1 MGRVWFGFPELNVI
15 QKGGFLKEKKK
26 TGEKGKSFDGAVE
39 VGEVDKHQELLC
51 FE

>member
-1 MGRVWFGFPELNVI
+1 MGRVGFGFPDLNVI
-15 QKGGFLKEKKK
+15 QKGGFLKEKK

-39 VGEVDKHQELLC
+39 VGDVDKHQEVLC